1 MVKRQ
6 APPKPEELIKILE
19 NKFTEFKDAT
29 VAKLAEV
36 ENVSERNSKDLIDI
50 KESVNT
56 GFGNIRDSLETIRN
70 DLETSV
76 SSESKRADT
85 NNQILQKELS
95 DLVEDKI
102 SSLKWEVTTKLSSIS
117 EVVDFQESSSS
128 RILSQLEDHI
138 SWKMKNISQELQKE
152 MKNIS
157 MKAQIE
163 SKSQDDAKEQIGCLA
178 AMIDE
183 INEKLYDFEAS
194 KRNNLIFYGIQGEHD
209 ETPLILQEKVA
220 GL

>member
-1 MVKRQ
+1 M
-6 APPKPEELIKILE
+6 E

-36 ENVSERNSKDLIDI
+36 ENVSERNNKDLIDI

-138 SWKMKNISQELQKE
+138 SWKMKNISQDLQKE

-209 ETPLILQEKVA
+209 ETPLILQEKVS

>member
-36 ENVSERNSKDLIDI
+36 ENVSERNNKDLIDI

>member
-138 SWKMKNISQELQKE
+138 SWKMKNISQELQQE

>member
-1 MVKRQ
+1 M
-6 APPKPEELIKILE
+6 E

-36 ENVSERNSKDLIDI
+36 ENVSERNNKDLIDI

-157 MKAQIE
+157 MKAQLE
-163 SKSQDDAKEQIGCLA
+163 SKSQEDAKEQIGCLA